1 MNTSGEVETQL
12 HEVTEQATWFK
23 KVTPSAGSSS
33 DLLDLSCF
41 GSWGPCLQSARQ
53 SLGII
58 LLIVRIIVMIASL
71 VCCVLSKA
79 LPACI

>member
-12 HEVTEQATWFK
+12 HKVTEQATWFK
-23 KVTPSAGSSS
+23 NFTPSADSSS

-41 GSWGPCLQSARQ
+41 GSWGPCLQGALQ

-58 LLIVRIIVMIASL
+58 LLIVRIIVMIVSL

-79 LPACI
+79 LSACM